1 MFNFTGV
8 LLSVNSVGTSGYNSP
23 VKDWFEENFIA
34 ILIIFIIGFILGV
47 MTIEIKNFFVELS
60 NEKKYLAEIENKD
73 ENEAKIENEN
83 IEIKEYKNKRG

>member
-34 ILIIFIIGFILGV
+34 ILIIFIIGFILGAI
-47 MTIEIKNFFVELS
+47 TIEIKHFFIDSSKE
-60 NEKKYLAEIENKD
+60 NKYLEEEKEESKKED
-73 ENEAKIENEN
+73 E
-83 IEIKEYKNKRG
+83 